1 MQRSI
6 VCESGR
12 KMATHSADVSYVTTA
27 GTGHAEL
34 RWRPVSGSKAPN
46 TASLVELGD
55 KVQQI
60 VGRSSWWDRYGVD
73 WCILSAGLGLAF
85 LGMYLASYQHPLL
98 FASGLLACGTG
109 HWILANKGA
118 HLAVHGALAES
129 RAVNAFAVWFMSE
142 LAGAFTYKGGFDIHI
157 KVHHPHTN
165 IIGLG
170 DSSSFRA
177 PFLPKYIYMFCA
189 PLLVPALAPLVSVQ
203 ILWGQWAAM
212 LSCVI
217 TMATGLYINHFLL
230 VHFSGFSVLGAAAFM
245 LASRSI
251 FGLPYIHVNIF
262 QHIGLPMYSQE
273 TRPKRIQL
281 MSTGVLNLSRNA
293 VLDWVFGHS
302 LISCHVEH
310 HLFPT
315 LSDNMCFKVRP
326 VVRDYL
332 TAHGL
337 PYNED
342 SYTSRLRVFV
352 EKYEEWMVKLPPI
365 THFVGLQ

>member
-1 MQRSI
+1 
-6 VCESGR
+6 
-12 KMATHSADVSYVTTA
+12 MATRSAAVTHSYVTTTGA
-27 GTGHAEL
+27 GRAEL
-34 RWRPVSGSKAPN
+34 RWRARAVPGSKDPN
-46 TASLVELGD
+46 TASLVELGEQV
-55 KVQQI
+55 KQI
-60 VGRSSWWDRYGVD
+60 VSSSSWWDRYGVD
-73 WCILSAGLGLAF
+73 WCILTAGLGLAF
-85 LGMYLASYQHPLL
+85 LGMYLASYRHPLL
-98 FASGLLACGTG
+98 FASGMVASGAG

-118 HLAVHGALAES
+118 HLAIHNALAES
-129 RAVNAFAVWFMSE
+129 RRLNTFAAWFLGE
-142 LAGAFTYKGGFDIHI
+142 LAGAFSSRGGFDVHI

-165 IIGLG
+165 VVGLG

-177 PFLPKYIYMFCA
+177 PFLPKYVYMFCA
-189 PLLVPALAPLVSVQ
+189 PLLVPALSPLISVQ
-203 ILWGQWAAM
+203 LLWGQWSAM
-212 LSCVI
+212 LSCIVTI
-217 TMATGLYINHFLL
+217 AAGLYINHFLL

-245 LASRSI
+245 LASRST

-326 VVRDYL
+326 VVREYL

-342 SYTSRLRVFV
+342 TYMGRLRLFV